1 MKTPEGMFVA
11 AVLILASVA
20 VRPGASP
27 EDSPAHPGV
36 AHPQADADERGRS
49 LALGRK
55 LFVARCSRCH
65 GERGEK
71 PLSTGLPLSQRKL
84 MPEHLAQSVKG
95 RLQDSTEEQRRAV
108 QLYSESFLNQE
119 SRERKSN

>member
-1 MKTPEGMFVA
+1 MKTPKAIFVA
-11 AVLILASVA
+11 AGLILAPVA
-20 VRPGASP
+20 AVPGASP
-27 EDSPAHPGV
+27 KDSPAHPGI
-36 AHPQADADERGRS
+36 AHPQADADEHGR
-49 LALGRK
+49 LLVVGRK

-84 MPEHLAQSVKG
+84 TPDHLARSVNG

-108 QLYSESFLNQE
+108 QLYVDSFLNQG
-119 SRERKSN
+119 SRERRSN